1 MKFLAIWLLQSRSKF
16 TLPRRPPSGRRG
28 FVSAEL
34 FHKLPPRMLTT
45 PCAYGMFITVK
56 MKLKKWLA
64 LALSAVMAVGV
75 LAGCGGGSTG
85 GGSLDLEEVNS
96 LISTAGGNMTVRSLD
111 KLDDGLRSA
120 VSTMRDKEVATT
132 LAANEALADSMDW
145 TSPTALLG
153 AVQSVLNGQLPDF
166 DGSLSY
172 GAAYVISEERLE
184 NGVKVSGLADLV
196 GIDSE
201 KIAKLGTVDT
211 PESLAAALILGVD
224 EAIKE
229 AAAEFLGD
237 QASVLLNAISLDYRA
252 SARKMTLDGVT
263 YWVLGG
269 QVSLY
274 TL

>member
-1 MKFLAIWLLQSRSKF
+1 
-16 TLPRRPPSGRRG
+16 
-28 FVSAEL
+28 
-34 FHKLPPRMLTT
+34 
-45 PCAYGMFITVK
+45 

-75 LAGCGGGSTG
+75 LAGCGGGSSG
-85 GGSLDLEEVNS
+85 GGSLDLDEVND
-96 LISTAGGNMTVRSLD
+96 LITAAGGNMTVRSLD
-111 KLDDGLRSA
+111 ELDNGLRSA
-120 VSTMRDKEVATT
+120 VSTMQDEDATTSLT
-132 LAANEALADSMDW
+132 LAANEALADSMNW
-145 TSPTALLG
+145 TSPGALLN
-153 AVQSVLNGQLPDF
+153 AFQSILNGQLPDF
-166 DGSLSY
+166 DGNLSY
-172 GAAYVISEERLE
+172 GAAYVIPEEQLE

-196 GIDSE
+196 GINSE
-201 KIAKLGTVDT
+201 KIAKLGEINT

-237 QASVLLNAISLDYRA
+237 QASVLLDVISLDYRA

-263 YWVLGG
+263 YWVFGG

>member
-1 MKFLAIWLLQSRSKF
+1 
-16 TLPRRPPSGRRG
+16 
-28 FVSAEL
+28 
-34 FHKLPPRMLTT
+34 
-45 PCAYGMFITVK
+45 

-120 VSTMRDKEVATT
+120 VSTMQDKEVATT

-229 AAAEFLGD
+229 AAAEFLGN